1 MGKRKSNSDIEKE
14 CIELC
19 KRYGHKYIAFT
30 RTKDKDSHTRIKV
43 IFECNKHGIKETRL
57 FTLRKG
63 NGCKE
68 CANDKLSCMKRL
80 SDNDI
85 KEYFSRSYKGKYEFI
100 GITRTKNTIG
110 KTITYIDYKCP
121 YHGIKRIEYGNI
133 NTCTCGCKECN
144 DTNQKLDND
153 EINKK
158 GNKVCSRLGY
168 KYKGYFRD
176 KGFIRIIYEC
186 PIHGENNA
194 SIYHLEEGKG
204 CPKCYSSSIEASV
217 SNFLKLNNIEFD
229 EQKKF
234 EWLRYHNPLR
244 LDFYLPKYNI
254 AIECQGKQHFN
265 PVKTWGGNDELKDR
279 QLRDKIKKELCENHG
294 IKVIYYANY
303 SYNFPYKVIT
313 NKTELLN
320 TINNENNQY
329 R

>member
-1 MGKRKSNSDIEKE
+1 MSKRKSNSDIEKE

-43 IFECNKHGIKETRL
+43 VFECNKHGIKETRL

-68 CANDKLSCMKRL
+68 CANEKLSESKKF
-80 SDNDI
+80 SDDKIKDI
-85 KEYFSRSYKGKYEFI
+85 FNKTYDGKYEFI
-100 GITRTKNTIG
+100 DTIREKNKRG
-110 KTITYIDYKCP
+110 KIITYINYLCP
-121 YHGIKRIEYGNI
+121 CHGLKKIELGNI
-133 NTCTCGCKECN
+133 NNSKCGCKECS
-144 DTNQKLDND
+144 DEEQKMTED
-153 EINKK
+153 EIKRRGDEICNKM
-158 GNKVCSRLGY
+158 GY

-176 KGFIRIIYEC
+176 KGFIRIVYEC

-194 SIYHLEEGKG
+194 SIYHLEEGKR

-217 SNFLKLNNIEFD
+217 NNLLKLNNIEFV

-265 PVKTWGGNDELKDR
+265 SVKTWGGNDELEDR
-279 QLRDKIKKELCENHG
+279 QLRDKTKKELCENHG
-294 IKVIYYANY
+294 IKIIYYANY
-303 SYNFPYKVIT
+303 TYDFPYKVIT
-313 NKTELLN
+313 DETELLKK
-320 TINNENNQY
+320 INDGNK
-329 R
+329 